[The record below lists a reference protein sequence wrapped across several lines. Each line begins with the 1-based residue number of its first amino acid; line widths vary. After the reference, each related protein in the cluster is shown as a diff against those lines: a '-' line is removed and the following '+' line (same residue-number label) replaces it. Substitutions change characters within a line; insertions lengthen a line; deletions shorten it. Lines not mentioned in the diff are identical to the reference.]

1 MSFDISRLPAKF
13 HDASCEVKAWPEAM
27 KALTDALGIAGAA
40 CIVFNRNSQRADWV
54 CFSGLSAAFESK
66 YVDYYA
72 RSDPFSPLLHVTIG
86 WTTPQTHNLS
96 GPACMSAMGQ

>member
-13 HDASCEVKAWPEAM
+13 HDAGCEVKAWPEAM

-54 CFSGLSAAFESK
+54 
-66 YVDYYA
+66 
-72 RSDPFSPLLHVTIG
+72 
-86 WTTPQTHNLS
+86 
-96 GPACMSAMGQ
+96 